1 MCLDC
6 PTHLEVCRFELDMND
21 PFEDEDL
28 WEDEAFYAS
37 DEEE

>member
-1 MCLDC
+1 MCSDC
-6 PTHLEVCRFELDMND
+6 PTHLDVTD
-21 PFEDEDL
+21 EDEDT